1 MRLKWIIGIDEVG
14 RGALAGPVTVGV
26 FALRVSEKKLF
37 KGTHPPL
44 RDSKQLTHRE
54 REEWVRYLA
63 EQKKKG
69 AHISYVT
76 HSMTP
81 KQVDRLNVAQAANWA
96 ATHAVT
102 KLIKTAKLNPREC
115 KVILDGGLHLKAEFQ
130 PPFRSVETFI
140 KGDEKF
146 PAIMLASIVAK
157 VTRDR
162 KLVALHTKHP
172 HYGFARHK
180 GYGTKAHVTAIKIHG
195 IIAVHRLTFTSKW
208 VNLDGI
214 WHEQVIT
221 QKQK

>member
-1 MRLKWIIGIDEVG
+1 MRLRWIIGIDEVG

-26 FALRVSEKKLF
+26 FALRVGEKKLF
-37 KGTHPPL
+37 KGAHPPL
-44 RDSKQLTHRE
+44 RDSKQLTHLQ

-63 EQKKKG
+63 EQKKNG
-69 AHISYVT
+69 ADIWYIT

-81 KQVDRLNVAQAANWA
+81 KQVDHLNVAQAANWA

-102 KLIKTAKLNPREC
+102 KLIKTAKLNPRES
-115 KVILDGGLHLKAEFQ
+115 KVILDGGLHLKAEFK

-162 KLVALHTKHP
+162 KLVALHAKHP